1 MKYDDMEKKEL
12 KISYTEYET
21 EAELSEMEQQLLKK
35 AREASERAYA
45 PYSNFYVGA
54 ALWLDNGIIVS
65 GNNQEN
71 VAYPSGLC
79 AERVAIYAAGAQ
91 YPDVKIRAIAVTCKS
106 KQFAVNEPLS
116 PCGACRQ
123 AIAEY
128 EQRYHTDIRIILT
141 GETGKIRVLDS
152 ISDMLPFM
160 FKAEELK
167 KA

>member
-1 MKYDDMEKKEL
+1 MEKKEL
-12 KISYTEYET
+12 KIAYTEYASEQ
-21 EAELSEMEQQLLKK
+21 ELSTAEQELLKK
-35 AREASERAYA
+35 AREAGKQAYA

-54 ALWLDNGIIVS
+54 ALLLENGVTVC

-91 YPDVKIRAIAVTCKS
+91 YPEAGIKTIAITCS
-106 KQFAVNEPLS
+106 SRQFEVNEPLS

-123 AIAEY
+123 AISEY
-128 EQRYHTDIRIILT
+128 ETRHKSPIRLIMA
-141 GETGKIRVLDS
+141 GERGKIRVVDS
-152 ISDMLPFM
+152 ITGLLPFM
-160 FKAEELK
+160 FQAEELK

>member
-1 MKYDDMEKKEL
+1 MERKEL
-12 KISYTEYET
+12 KISYTEYASEK
-21 EAELSEMEQQLLKK
+21 ELDPQEQELLRK
-35 AREASERAYA
+35 AREAGKKAYA

-54 ALWLDNGIIVS
+54 ALLLENGVTVC

-91 YPDVKIRAIAVTCKS
+91 YPEEGIKTIAITCS
-106 KQFAVNEPLS
+106 SDQFRVAEPLS

-123 AIAEY
+123 AISEY
-128 EQRYHTDIRIILT
+128 EMRHRHPIRIILS
-141 GETGKIRVLDS
+141 GETGKIRVVDS
-152 ISDMLPFM
+152 IGDLLPFM

-167 KA
+167 KSGKS

>member
-1 MKYDDMEKKEL
+1 MKRHEL
-12 KISYTEYET
+12 KIAY
-21 EAELSEMEQQLLKK
+21 AEFENEGELNESDRDLLQK
-35 AREASERAYA
+35 ARVAAGSAYA

-54 ALWLDNGIIVS
+54 ALLLKNGQIIT

-79 AERVAIYAAGAQ
+79 AERVAIYAAGATF
-91 YPDVKIRAIAVTCKS
+91 PNEAIETIAVTCKS
-106 KQFAVNEPLS
+106 PAFEVNEPLS

-128 EQRYHTDIRIILT
+128 EMRHNSKIRILLA
-141 GETGKIRVLDS
+141 GEKGRIRMVES
-152 ISDMLPFM
+152 ISDLLPFM

>member
-1 MKYDDMEKKEL
+1 MTKKEL
-12 KISYTEYET
+12 KIEFLEYDSEN
-21 EAELSEMEQQLLKK
+21 ELSAKEQELLVQ
-35 AREASERAYA
+35 ARNIADSAYA
-45 PYSNFYVGA
+45 PYSQFYVGA
-54 ALWLDNGIIVS
+54 ALLLKNGEIIT

-79 AERVAIYAAGAQ
+79 AERVAIYAAGAHF
-91 YPDVKIRAIAVTCKS
+91 PEVPIEAIAVTCKS
-106 KQFAVNEPLS
+106 KTFHVNEPLS

-128 EQRYHTDIRIILT
+128 EMRYKSNIKIILA
-141 GETGKIRVLDS
+141 GETGKIRVVKS
-152 ISDMLPFM
+152 ISDLLPFM

>member
-1 MKYDDMEKKEL
+1 MKKLEL
-12 KISYTEYET
+12 KIAYTEFES
-21 EAELSEMEQQLLKK
+21 EKELNESEQQLLRK
-35 AREASERAYA
+35 AREASELAYA

-54 ALWLDNGIIVS
+54 ALLLDNGVIVS

-91 YPDVKIRAIAVTCKS
+91 YPDAAIKTIAITCKS
-106 KQFAVNEPLS
+106 KSFDVTEPLS

-123 AIAEY
+123 AMSEY
-128 EQRYHTDIRIILT
+128 EMRHRSVIRVILA
-141 GETGKIRVLDS
+141 GETGKIRVMDS
-152 ISDMLPFM
+152 IADLLPFM

-167 KA
+167 KV

>member
-1 MKYDDMEKKEL
+1 MKKQELTITFWEFDSEQELGKKD
-12 KISYTEYET
+12 
-21 EAELSEMEQQLLKK
+21 AELL
-35 AREASERAYA
+35 ERAKLITDTAYA
-45 PYSNFYVGA
+45 PYSQFHVGA
-54 ALWLDNGIIVS
+54 ALLLKNGQIVT

-79 AERVAIYAAGAQ
+79 AERVAIYAAGAHF
-91 YPDVKIRAIAVTCKS
+91 PDVPIEAIAVTCKS
-106 KQFAVNEPLS
+106 KTFHVTEPLS

-128 EQRYHTDIRIILT
+128 EMRYKTNIRIILA
-141 GETGKIRVLDS
+141 GETGKIRVVNS
-152 ISDMLPFM
+152 ISDLLPFM

>member
-1 MKYDDMEKKEL
+1 MKKHEL
-12 KISYTEYET
+12 KIAYTEFEN
-21 EAELSEMEQQLLKK
+21 ENELNSIEQELLQK
-35 AREASERAYA
+35 AREASGLAYA

-54 ALWLDNGIIVS
+54 ALLLDNGVIVC

-91 YPDVKIRAIAVTCKS
+91 YPNVPIKTIAVTCKS
-106 KQFAVNEPLS
+106 KQFEVNEPLS

-123 AIAEY
+123 AMSEY
-128 EQRYHTDIRIILT
+128 EMRHHSNIRIILQ
-141 GETGKIRVLDS
+141 GERGNIRVMDS
-152 ISDMLPFM
+152 IADLLPFM

-167 KA
+167 KG